1 MSVKDQIRSYIEEYM
16 LFGDP
21 VESDDLSLLESGL
34 VDSTGTMELVLFIEE
49 EFNVVADDSEIIP
62 ENFESVNSITA
73 FVERKQKA
81 AA

>member
-21 VESDDLSLLESGL
+21 VESDDLSLLDSGL

-49 EFNVVADDSEIIP
+49 TFNVVADDGEIIP